1 MHNITELLNYKK
13 SNIAV
18 ILGSGSS
25 INDITEQEWEKL
37 KTFDLWALNNWVYH
51 PSVIPNFYHI
61 EVKHYDAEIVKR
73 RLEEKWDKY
82 KDVIYLVPSIRQ
94 DVVDVIGHENEAKI
108 FYYEYIKRNIY
119 KNKIN
124 ANYNI
129 KIKGIFVRSY
139 NTSLSLLIDMLYKLK
154 YRYIILAG
162 VDLLDSRYFWTNG
175 DPNIYGEVHQQWNK
189 EISGGKIDAPHKTH
203 HISNFIIDFNNQH
216 MKSKKREIFL
226 ITKKSKLYPDLNCIK
241 IENI

>member
-108 FYYEYIKRNIY
+108 FYYEYIKKH
-119 KNKIN
+119 KN
-124 ANYNI
+124 
-129 KIKGIFVRSY
+129 
-139 NTSLSLLIDMLYKLK
+139 
-154 YRYIILAG
+154 
-162 VDLLDSRYFWTNG
+162 
-175 DPNIYGEVHQQWNK
+175 
-189 EISGGKIDAPHKTH
+189 
-203 HISNFIIDFNNQH
+203 
-216 MKSKKREIFL
+216 
-226 ITKKSKLYPDLNCIK
+226 
-241 IENI
+241 